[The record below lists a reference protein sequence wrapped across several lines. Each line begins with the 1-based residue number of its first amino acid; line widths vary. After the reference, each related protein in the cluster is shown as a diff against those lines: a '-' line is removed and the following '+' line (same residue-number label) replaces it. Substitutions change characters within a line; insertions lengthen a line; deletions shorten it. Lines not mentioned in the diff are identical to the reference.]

1 MLMTIVQ
8 LTVAE
13 AYDTQIVMHTSTGN
27 KDISLA
33 RVFQKNI
40 LDPSHKNGVVDQ
52 GKYIK

>member
-1 MLMTIVQ
+1 MLMTRVQ

-13 AYDTQIVMHTSTGN
+13 AYDTQIVMHTSTAN

-33 RVFQKNI
+33 RGFQKNI